1 MSTQRLLISGL
12 LVVVLG
18 AIGYFGYGLMTESD
32 EPTADAENTRQQ
44 LPTAALQTLGGD
56 AFEFSSIP
64 EGKPVVLMFF
74 SPTCPYCQE
83 ETAEITAHANLKD
96 EAAIVM
102 VSTFDRPSLRQ
113 YVEDYNLSQFGNI
126 RVVRDFGGSLF
137 TQYGVQSVP
146 FTIVYDGSHQM
157 VKAFRGKASAD
168 KLYTAVTSPD
178 TMQPT
183 SMTP

>member
-18 AIGYFGYGLMTESD
+18 AIGYFGYGIMTESD

>member
-32 EPTADAENTRQQ
+32 EPTTEAETTRQQ
-44 LPTAALQTLGGD
+44 LPTAVLQTTSGGS
-56 AFEFSSIP
+56 FQFSSLP

-83 ETAEITAHANLKD
+83 ETAEITAHANLNE

-102 VSTFDRPSLRQ
+102 VSTFDRSSLRQ

-126 RVVRDFGGSLF
+126 RVVRDLSGSLF
-137 TQYGVQSVP
+137 KQYGVQSVP
-146 FTIVYDGSHQM
+146 TTIVYDGSHRM

-168 KLYTAVTSPD
+168 TLYTAVTSPG

-183 SMTP
+183 SLTP

>member
-32 EPTADAENTRQQ
+32 EPTAESKTTRQQ
-44 LPTAALQTLGGD
+44 LPTAVLQTTSGGS
-56 AFEFSSIP
+56 FQFSSIP
-64 EGKPVVLMFF
+64 QGKPVVLMFF
-74 SPTCPYCQE
+74 SPTCPHCQE
-83 ETAEITAHANLKD
+83 ETAEITAHANLND

-102 VSTFDRPSLRQ
+102 VSTFDRQSLSQ
-113 YVEDYNLSQFGNI
+113 YVDQYKLDQFGNI

-157 VKAFRGKASAD
+157 VKAFRGKTSAD
-168 KLYTAVTSPD
+168 KLYTAVTSPG

-183 SMTP
+183 SLTP